1 MKRLVILLALCC
13 TVAWAKD
20 PAPKKTKESADKP
33 AAAKPATGPASE
45 TSIREL
51 FDLLHI
57 PQQLGEALAEGEKLL
72 GESTAGDTDPYG
84 LPLNPT
90 QKAAIERCKTNVSAF
105 LRKELDWAKL
115 EPQLLRLYRETY
127 TQEQLD
133 GILGFLKSPV
143 GTAYRKNENYLS
155 EKLEKTMVRP
165 IQEKLGMY
173 LVALATDLQNNSDY
187 VRPDQRVE

>member
-1 MKRLVILLALCC
+1 MKRLVILLALCG

-20 PAPKKTKESADKP
+20 PAPKKTKESADRP

-51 FDLLHI
+51 FDLLRI
-57 PQQLGEALAEGEKLL
+57 PQHLGEALAEGEKQL

-90 QKAAIERCKTNVSAF
+90 QKVAIERCKTNVSAF
-105 LRKELDWAKL
+105 LRKELDWTKL

-143 GTAYRKNENYLS
+143 GAAYRKNEDYLS

-165 IQEKLGMY
+165 ILEKLGIH
-173 LVALATDLQNNSDY
+173 LIALATDLRNNSDY
-187 VRPDQRVE
+187 IRPDQRVE

>member
-13 TVAWAKD
+13 AVAWAKD
-20 PAPKKTKESADKP
+20 PSQKKTKESADKP

-51 FDLLHI
+51 FDLLRI
-57 PQQLGEALAEGEKLL
+57 PHQLGEALAEGEKQLS
-72 GESTAGDTDPYG
+72 ESTAGDTDPYG
-84 LPLNPT
+84 IPLNPT

-105 LRKELDWAKL
+105 LRKELDWTKL

-143 GTAYRKNENYLS
+143 GTAYRKNESYLS
-155 EKLEKTMVRP
+155 EKLEKTMIKP
-165 IQEKLGMY
+165 IQEKLALY
-173 LVALATDLQNNSDY
+173 LVALVNDLQNNSDY
-187 VRPDQRVE
+187 VRPDQRD

>member
-1 MKRLVILLALCC
+1 MKRLVILLALCG

-20 PAPKKTKESADKP
+20 PAPKKTKESADRP

-51 FDLLHI
+51 FDLLRI
-57 PQQLGEALAEGEKLL
+57 PQHLGEALAEGEKQL

-105 LRKELDWAKL
+105 LRKELDWTKL

-143 GTAYRKNENYLS
+143 GAAYRKNEDYLS

-165 IQEKLGMY
+165 ILEKLGIH
-173 LVALATDLQNNSDY
+173 LIALATDLRNNSDY
-187 VRPDQRVE
+187 IRPDQRVE